1 MEYNTIIKTIEDK
14 VGTITLNRPTFN
26 NTFNIQM
33 ATELNASLNEFDQDP
48 KVNVIVINANG
59 RNFCTGIDV
68 NYIDGKSMEEYLDWV
83 RLMEEMNLTI
93 AKMSKPV
100 IASVHRIAVANG
112 IGIVAACDLA
122 IASDTAKFG
131 ATAINVGLFCMGP
144 AVPLLKSLGRKRT
157 LELIMTG
164 DIIDANKALEIGLI
178 NKIVPEE
185 DLAEET
191 KKYAKRLADK
201 NPIAM
206 QLGKKSFYE
215 IEDMKYEDA
224 IELTNY
230 HFATLCTLDSTKEQ
244 VSNFLNKNSKDKDKN
259 KK

>member
-1 MEYNTIIKTIEDK
+1 MNYNTVIISIEDK
-14 VGTITLNRPTFN
+14 VGTVTLNRPAVN
-26 NTFNIQM
+26 NTFNIEM
-33 ATELNASLNEFDQDP
+33 ARELNFALKELDNNDR
-48 KVNVIVINANG
+48 VNVVVVNANG

-68 NYIDGKSMEEYLDWV
+68 NYVDSKPMEDYLDWV
-83 RLMEEMNLTI
+83 RLMEAMNLTI
-93 AKMSKPV
+93 ANMAKPV

-112 IGIVAACDLA
+112 IGLVAACDLA

-178 NKIVPEE
+178 NKIVAEE

-191 KKYAKRLADK
+191 KKYAKRLSAK
-201 NPIAM
+201 NPVAM
-206 QLGKKSFYE
+206 QLGKKSFYQ

-224 IELTNY
+224 MEITNY
-230 HFATLCTLDSTKEQ
+230 HFATLCTMDSPQAEVKK
-244 VSNFLNKNSKDKDKN
+244 FLNKN
-259 KK
+259 KKK